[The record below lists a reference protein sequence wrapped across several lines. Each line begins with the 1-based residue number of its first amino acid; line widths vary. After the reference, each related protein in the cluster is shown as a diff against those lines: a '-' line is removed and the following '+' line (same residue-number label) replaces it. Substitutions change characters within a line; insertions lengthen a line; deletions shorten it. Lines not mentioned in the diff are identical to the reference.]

1 MAPKRELSVAE
12 ITGLLTELGARLEA
26 KGVQGSVYIV
36 GGAAMAMEL
45 DTRRVTADI
54 DAIFQP
60 EVSVAAETEAMATE
74 RGLPPTW
81 LNSSATAWVP
91 GPGSDT
97 EAVLFDVP
105 GLSVAVA
112 SPRHL
117 LAMKMAAFRPADRGD
132 LELLFTELD
141 ITTPQRAA
149 DLVEAVYGEHHAL
162 PDRAELELS
171 ARAVLEGMRRRQR

>member
-1 MAPKRELSVAE
+1 MAPKRELPVAE
-12 ITGLLTELGARLEA
+12 ITELLTELGARLEA
-26 KGVQGSVYIV
+26 NGVQGSVYIV
-36 GGAAMAMEL
+36 GGAAMALEL

-60 EVSVAAETEAMATE
+60 EASVAAEATAMAVE

-81 LNSSATAWVP
+81 LNSSVAAWVP
-91 GPGSDT
+91 GPASDT

-117 LAMKMAAFRPADRGD
+117 LAMKMAAFRPADRSD
-132 LELLFTELD
+132 LELLFTVLD
-141 ITTPQRAA
+141 ITTPHRAA
-149 DLVEAVYGEHHAL
+149 DLVQHVYGEQHAL
-162 PDRAELELS
+162 PGRAELELS
-171 ARAVLEGMRRRQR
+171 ARAVLEGMRRRRR